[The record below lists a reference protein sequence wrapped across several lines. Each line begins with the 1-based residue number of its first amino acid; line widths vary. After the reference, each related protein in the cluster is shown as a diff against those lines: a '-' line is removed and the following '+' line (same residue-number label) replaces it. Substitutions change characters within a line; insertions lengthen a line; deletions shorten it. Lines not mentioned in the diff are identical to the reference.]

1 MSKFRYINTKFW
13 DDPYIIDLDPIEK
26 LMYIYF
32 ITNPLTNICGIYEI
46 TIKRIGFDT
55 GIDRDMVA
63 KILAR
68 FEKDDK
74 MYYRNGWIA
83 VRNFIKNQ
91 RQSDKVGDNINVG
104 IQRNLESVPEEMKNL
119 ALNGLQTLEAPY
131 KPLEILELK
140 PELELKSKPKLINSK
155 EIAKIFE
162 ELYKEYPKK
171 LGKDDAYRHFEKQY
185 RESKDKELLT
195 ANIKKAIDNYKAYII
210 KHKTDYDYIKY
221 ASGFFNKLWKD
232 FVDVQPTKIVDKSSE
247 VMVKV
252 AEKVH
257 EEKERLRKLHDDP
270 EYHKRGLEAFSKIK
284 KLGGAK

>member
-13 DDPYIIDLDPIEK
+13 DDEYIIDLDPIEK

-140 PELELKSKPKLINSK
+140 PELEP
-155 EIAKIFE
+155 EI
-162 ELYKEYPKK
+162 P
-171 LGKDDAYRHFEKQY
+171 
-185 RESKDKELLT
+185 
-195 ANIKKAIDNYKAYII
+195 
-210 KHKTDYDYIKY
+210 
-221 ASGFFNKLWKD
+221 
-232 FVDVQPTKIVDKSSE
+232 
-247 VMVKV
+247 
-252 AEKVH
+252 
-257 EEKERLRKLHDDP
+257 
-270 EYHKRGLEAFSKIK
+270 
-284 KLGGAK
+284 